1 MTRSEG
7 LIASVKD
14 NLFDPGVP
22 FDLRNDVLDLIE
34 EYRESLRCNLRME
47 STIHNL
53 MKL

>member
-1 MTRSEG
+1 MTRSED

-22 FDLRNDVLDLIE
+22 LDLRDDVLEMIE
-34 EYRESLRCNLRME
+34 EYREAVRTNLRME